1 MPFPAVLLRWTGHH
15 EGPLQGG
22 FAVSLAADR
31 GAGSSLWA
39 DLPADGEETK

>member
-1 MPFPAVLLRWTGHH
+1 MPNPPQARNQNPTLFSPV
-15 EGPLQGG
+15 QGR